1 VVAVSFASEPSSL
14 KDYET
19 DVKPFLTPFDAMFSS
34 GSVDGDLA
42 DSIVIVSV
50 K

>member
-1 VVAVSFASEPSSL
+1 M

-19 DVKPFLTPFDAMFSS
+19 EVKPFLVPFDAMFAS

>member
-1 VVAVSFASEPSSL
+1 MADAEPSEL

-19 DVKPFLTPFDAMFSS
+19 DVKPFLTPFDALFTS